1 MVRVAAVQYA
11 VGEDVEENLATALRM
26 IDRAVADGAE
36 LVVLPEFGNHVS
48 WYADREHARRFAQ
61 TLDGPFVAALA
72 AKAAEHAIHLMANCT
87 LLRDDD
93 RVGGSNILFGPDGA
107 VLAVSDKQ
115 VLMGSERDHIDTAV
129 DRAGVVDTPLGRLG
143 LYSCMDGVIFET
155 PRMLAVEG
163 AQVLL
168 NSLNSFALDEASL
181 HVPVRAAENKVWV
194 VAANKVG
201 PLVPEH
207 SIEKVAAMVGV
218 PVDRLHGA
226 GESQIVAPDG
236 TVVAIA
242 PRAGEAVVVADID
255 VALADDKS
263 RPDGTDVI
271 ASRRPELYAAL
282 AGAPVGRQAAG
293 GSSEIR
299 AAVLSPG
306 AGDDIARLVAEA
318 IAEGVDLV
326 VLPELAAHHDGLAT
340 APASPELAPDRLAAL
355 LAGAETLLVTSF
367 LDASGA
373 HVGAVVS
380 ARGVELVQPQLHR
393 SVRHG
398 DLPTAAVAGETPIA
412 VHRAPWGRLAV
423 VVGDDA
429 LYPES
434 FRLAALADADV
445 VAAPFTVAEEH
456 DADLLLLERAA
467 ENRLNLAMSSRRHLQ
482 HGGGLLVPLSGDF
495 TLWGAWENPFMG
507 VISRPDPLPAEA
519 PLEIAVL
526 RPECAMNR
534 MVSRGTDLVDG
545 RPWHLAGPLVDPS
558 LVGLP

>member
-11 VGEDVEENLATALRM
+11 VGESVEENLATALRM
-26 IDRAVADGAE
+26 VDRAVAEGAE

-61 TLDGPFVAALA
+61 AIDGPFVAALA
-72 AKAAEHAIHLMANCT
+72 AKAAEHAIHLMVNCT
-87 LLRDDD
+87 LLREDG
-93 RVGGSNILFGPDGA
+93 RVGGSNILLGPDGA

-129 DRAGVVDTPLGRLG
+129 DRVGVVDTSLGRLG

-207 SIEKVAAMVGV
+207 SIEKVAEMVGV

-236 TVVAIA
+236 TVVACA
-242 PRAGEAVVVADID
+242 PRTGEAVVVADID
-255 VALADDKS
+255 IAMADDKT

-271 ASRRPELYAAL
+271 TERRPELYGAL
-282 AGAPVGRQAAG
+282 ADAPTGRQATAGAP
-293 GSSEIR
+293 EIR
-299 AAVLSPG
+299 AAVLSPQ
-306 AGDDIARLVAEA
+306 ADDDIALLVAEA
-318 IAEGVDLV
+318 VAEGVDLV
-326 VLPELAAHHDGLAT
+326 VLPELAAHRDGLAT
-340 APASPELAPDRLAAL
+340 SPASPALAPEALAVL
-355 LAGAETLLVTSF
+355 LAGTETLAVTSF
-367 LDASGA
+367 LDESGA

-380 ARGVELVQPQLHR
+380 ARGIELTQPQLHR

-398 DLPTAAVAGETPIA
+398 DLPSVAVTQKSPIA
-412 VHRAPWGRLAV
+412 VHDAPWGRLAV

-429 LYPES
+429 LYPET

-445 VAAPFTVAEEH
+445 VAVPFAVAEKH

-467 ENRLNLAMSSRRHLQ
+467 ENRLNLAVSSRRHPE
-482 HGGGLLVPLSGDF
+482 HGGGVLIPLSSDF
-495 TLWGAWENPFMG
+495 TLWGAWEQPFAG
-507 VISRPDPLPAEA
+507 VISRPEPVHAET
-519 PLEIAVL
+519 PVEVAVL
-526 RPECAMNR
+526 RPVCAMNR
-534 MVSRGTDLVDG
+534 FVSRGTDLVDG
-545 RPWHLAGPLVDPS
+545 RPWQLAGPLVEASPS
-558 LVGLP
+558 RI